1 METNNEN
8 RNQYIIFRV
17 TEHEK
22 DLLKQ
27 DADKEG
33 LNVSEL
39 VRSKLGFE
47 D

>member
-1 METNNEN
+1 MESKEN
-8 RNQYIIFRV
+8 KVAYIIFRV